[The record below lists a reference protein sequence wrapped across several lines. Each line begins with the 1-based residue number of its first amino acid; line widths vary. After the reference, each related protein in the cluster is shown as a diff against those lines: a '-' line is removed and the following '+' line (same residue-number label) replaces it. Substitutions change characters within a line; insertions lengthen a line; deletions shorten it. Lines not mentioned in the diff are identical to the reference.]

1 MKGNENGGLQQIIDK
16 ALADMGHDRA
26 SGGFDPGA
34 VNLAEFQRLTG
45 LSRSR
50 AGTLRKKGF
59 SCVHGRTGSRAEA
72 TVLTGFEDE
81 LDGLIRSG
89 ATNSSACFD
98 RIRAKGYPGGPARVK
113 EYIAARSHLAPPAR
127 RAAPSRGTGMRFATE
142 PGEAYQMDWGF
153 VDALDPA
160 GNERRMACFA
170 MACHHCGTCY
180 AEFFPNA
187 RQENLFIG
195 MVRGFVVPG
204 VPRRVPTDDMGSA
217 VVRRGADGRPVRQ
230 ADYEA
235 FMRCVGFET
244 RLREPYHPYTK
255 GKVERL
261 VRFAKGNFV
270 AGRTFSDITDLNAR
284 ALEWRASQSN
294 RWRRSSGTV
303 PADVHAA
310 SCPPATREIGITA
323 EVAMYLCPERKIS
336 FDGFACCEGRR
347 FGVPCW
353 HDEPTCR
360 VNREGGWIH
369 IYSADM
375 LAEIAVHAVS
385 WGRRQLVPRPVGGR
399 LGARGAPDRARDG
412 VGGALPGAAEGGGAR
427 EVRLREEVLAMAEQ
441 SAFERIAADA
451 RAIGANV
458 PAAEIAR
465 LAEDR
470 GMGAAEVEAVA
481 ETLSYLAAKKRERA
495 VQMHPDMSHIPQKS
509 PKTFD
514 NFDFGRVGGRGGEAL
529 AGPPAPAANLHA
541 GRSLALIGPEGVG
554 KTHLAQAYGR
564 ACCERGLQAYYVK

>member
-16 ALADMGHDRA
+16 ALADMGHVRA

-50 AGTLRKKGF
+50 ARTLRKKGF
-59 SCVHGRTGSRAEA
+59 SCVHGRTGSRAET

-89 ATNSSACFD
+89 VTNSSACFD
-98 RIRAKGYPGGPARVK
+98 RIRAKGYPGGLTRVK
-113 EYIAARSHLAPPAR
+113 EYIASRSHLAPPAR
-127 RAAPSRGTGMRFATE
+127 RAAPSRGTGMRFTTE

-170 MACHHCGTCY
+170 MVCHHCGTCY
-180 AEFFPNA
+180 VEFFPNA

-195 MVRGFVVPG
+195 MVRGFVVLG
-204 VPRRVPTDDMGSA
+204 VPRRVLTDNMRSV
-217 VVRRGADGRPVRQ
+217 VVRRGADGRPVWQ

-244 RLREPYHPYTK
+244 RLCKPYHPYTK

-261 VRFAKGNFV
+261 VRFVKGNFV
-270 AGRTFSDITDLNAR
+270 AGRTFSDITDLNAQ
-284 ALEWRASQSN
+284 ALEWCASQSN

-310 SCPPATREIGITA
+310 SCLPATREIEMTA

-336 FDGFACCEGRR
+336 FDGFVCYEGRR
-347 FGVPCW
+347 FGVPYW
-353 HDEPTCR
+353 YDKPTCR
-360 VNREGGWIH
+360 VNREGEWIH

-375 LAEIAVHAVS
+375 LTEIAVHAVS
-385 WGRRQLVPRPVGGR
+385 WGRRDSSCPDQWAAASAPEELPTAPVTASVALSPAPPR
-399 LGARGAPDRARDG
+399 
-412 VGGALPGAAEGGGAR
+412 AAGLEKFD
-427 EVRLREEVLAMAEQ
+427 
-441 SAFERIAADA
+441 FER
-451 RAIGANV
+451 R
-458 PAAEIAR
+458 
-465 LAEDR
+465 
-470 GMGAAEVEAVA
+470 
-481 ETLSYLAAKKRERA
+481 
-495 VQMHPDMSHIPQKS
+495 
-509 PKTFD
+509 
-514 NFDFGRVGGRGGEAL
+514 
-529 AGPPAPAANLHA
+529 
-541 GRSLALIGPEGVG
+541 
-554 KTHLAQAYGR
+554 
-564 ACCERGLQAYYVK
+564 C

>member
-59 SCVHGRTGSRAEA
+59 SCVHGRTGSRAET

-180 AEFFPNA
+180 VEFFPNA

-204 VPRRVPTDDMGSA
+204 VPRRVPTDNMRSV
-217 VVRRGADGRPVRQ
+217 VVRRGADGRPVWQ

-244 RLREPYHPYTK
+244 RLREPYRPYTK

-284 ALEWRASQSN
+284 ALEWCASQSN

-310 SCPPATREIGITA
+310 SCPPAAREIEMTA
-323 EVAMYLCPERKIS
+323 EVAMRLCPERKIS
-336 FDGFACCEGRR
+336 FDGFVCYEGRR

-353 HDEPTCR
+353 HDKPTCR
-360 VNREGGWIH
+360 VNREGEWIH

-375 LAEIAVHAVS
+375 LAEIAVHAAS
-385 WGRRQLVPRPVGGR
+385 RGRRDSSCPDQWAAASAPEELPTAPVTASVALSPAPPR
-399 LGARGAPDRARDG
+399 
-412 VGGALPGAAEGGGAR
+412 AAGLEKFD
-427 EVRLREEVLAMAEQ
+427 
-441 SAFERIAADA
+441 FER
-451 RAIGANV
+451 R
-458 PAAEIAR
+458 
-465 LAEDR
+465 
-470 GMGAAEVEAVA
+470 
-481 ETLSYLAAKKRERA
+481 
-495 VQMHPDMSHIPQKS
+495 
-509 PKTFD
+509 
-514 NFDFGRVGGRGGEAL
+514 
-529 AGPPAPAANLHA
+529 
-541 GRSLALIGPEGVG
+541 
-554 KTHLAQAYGR
+554 
-564 ACCERGLQAYYVK
+564 C